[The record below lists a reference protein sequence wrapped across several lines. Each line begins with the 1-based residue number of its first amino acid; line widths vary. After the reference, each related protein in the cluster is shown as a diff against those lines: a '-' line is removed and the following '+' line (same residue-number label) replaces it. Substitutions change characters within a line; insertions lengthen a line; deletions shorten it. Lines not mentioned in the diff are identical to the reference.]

1 MSKSEH
7 IQVFY
12 MNKDELAAFCHK
24 QKKTYITGDSHLKT
38 STNYLAQKPE
48 RSKHLSWNDKNWC
61 KTLNSRLLKK
71 NRQSHHLG
79 AKTPSKS
86 HRE

>member
-38 STNYLAQKPE
+38 STNYLTQKPE
-48 RSKHLSWNDKNWC
+48 RSKHLS
-61 KTLNSRLLKK
+61 
-71 NRQSHHLG
+71 
-79 AKTPSKS
+79 
-86 HRE
+86 